1 MSKSEG
7 WLIFL
12 STERVHD
19 PKQQSEREA
28 YEDARDNREIKTAMS
43 ALVADV
49 AGKTSQTKRQLCAE
63 AQKETGGDQYNAE
76 YEQYAADFAQRVHTR
91 LL

>member
-1 MSKSEG
+1 M
-7 WLIFL
+7 
-12 STERVHD
+12 
-19 PKQQSEREA
+19 A
-28 YEDARDNREIKTAMS
+28 

-63 AQKETGGDQYNAE
+63 TQKETGGDQHNAE
-76 YEQYAADFAQRVHTR
+76 YEQHAADFAQRVHTR